1 MDEIVT
7 PHEAQ
12 VDTLLQIIAC
22 LLDRLGGEVVIS
34 RQDFEMY
41 EDAPVVGRHLTRDY
55 VVFRLAYE
63 DEEGDVSMGLPEENP
78 QP

>member
-12 VDTLLQIIAC
+12 IETLLQILAC

-34 RQDFEMY
+34 RADFEAY
-41 EDAPVVGRHLTRDY
+41 QDAPVVGRHLTRDY
-55 VVFRLAYE
+55 VVIRLAYE
-63 DEEGDVSMGLPEENP
+63 DEEGDVSLNLPEDLP